1 MFRVKTMMADDLKKS
16 SRARLPKYFYHKDE
30 HQGMDSSEGY
40 RNNKYEELMK
50 LNRSLIVYRDIA
62 LPDTIYGGRNV
73 LPEVSVGT
81 NELLQNK
88 ILKEANVDALEVE
101 VAMEAYQNALSAQNK
116 VEKESPRTKKNTT
129 ALLEEL
135 RIIKDEY
142 SKTIEAKKTMIETHL
157 KEISDLKSKGAEKE
171 VRLKNIKK
179 QLLVVVQEKE
189 DLQQQHNKCLKR
201 VEEITTSLTQ
211 LKCGYEII
219 QGRSV
224 TAENDVQRL
233 LLEQSESDIAHSK
246 EVDALQNIIDGL
258 TEELRIARQHIEE
271 MTVDIQHQITDTT
284 SHLKEE
290 FSSLLNI
297 EKNLNKDLRKS
308 LEEAEK
314 VIGDERK
321 TRVEIERNIEKERE
335 LTKEL
340 IKNHDTKNTDYELER
355 QQHLETKTEL
365 SKLKEQIKRDNEKA
379 RKTLQAAKRDRVSE
393 MNAHKM
399 DLVSMTH
406 KYHDAVDEL
415 AIREN
420 KEERIVKES
429 EELHAKIT
437 MLEQALERER
447 AEFRNIKETELKRN
461 KSLVLTKVKES
472 LSQTNILKKKLSRT
486 EKEKKDI
493 KKLLDNSGNVLADRL
508 KEQNKTSNK
517 ILDELRQ
524 RNDSLE
530 LSNKALIH
538 QLDDTK
544 TIMVEKDDKM
554 ATMKKNFDREVAGV
568 TEQLEKRLDRT
579 VSMEVQK
586 YELNQEQI
594 QELKSSLD
602 IERKLHQEA
611 KQSLQEQSNLMKTQE
626 VDLAEA
632 NRKKSIIKKKL
643 FKATREVNEL
653 QRIKN
658 EEVNQKIVQ
667 GQEALNKHQ
676 LALDALKVAN
686 DLLRN
691 EMEDERKHHM
701 EALAR
706 KEVEL
711 KDACDKLLEQAV
723 MKENE
728 RLFKEENKRLRLAK
742 AELESN
748 HAEELVTKA
757 NELEDVKTAYE
768 EVKSIRN
775 NEIKEIMDLNQ
786 ALRKDIEKAKCLHH
800 EALADKESTQKELQ
814 SAIEEFNQQKGNND
828 KHFKKVL
835 YLEKRLNQREVEIR
849 ARLEDISVLK
859 KKEKSDQSMMEQQ
872 KRAIE
877 KLTNNAEQGKRK
889 FRSLVR
895 EKDAYKDEAHTYSME
910 AIDLKKKIKATQE
923 HLEEY
928 KKEVKA
934 RVATKEPVK
943 TKDDSTITKK
953 KKKKNKK
960 KSSEQTDFE
969 KSENKNKDA
978 IENAVTDKTNK
989 ALLQPE
995 DVENKNLERGT
1006 SNVETVKANHIPE
1019 KIKAD
1024 TGVKSAHKQQAASK
1038 STYHETI
1045 DSDGFLKDSNE
1056 IERPWSF
1063 YDTILMMFCVG
1074 IWFVML
1080 RVCSFISDDD
1090 PIW

>member
-1 MFRVKTMMADDLKKS
+1 KAN
-16 SRARLPKYFYHKDE
+16 
-30 HQGMDSSEGY
+30 Q
-40 RNNKYEELMK
+40 
-50 LNRSLIVYRDIA
+50 
-62 LPDTIYGGRNV
+62 
-73 LPEVSVGT
+73 
-81 NELLQNK
+81 LQ
-88 ILKEANVDALEVE
+88 D
-101 VAMEAYQNALSAQNK
+101 
-116 VEKESPRTKKNTT
+116 
-129 ALLEEL
+129 
-135 RIIKDEY
+135 
-142 SKTIEAKKTMIETHL
+142 
-157 KEISDLKSKGAEKE
+157 
-171 VRLKNIKK
+171 IKK
-179 QLLVVVQEKE
+179 ELSVVVQEKE
-189 DLQQQHNKCLKR
+189 DFQQQHNKCLKR

-211 LKCGYEII
+211 LKCGYEKI

-224 TAENDVQRL
+224 TTEADVQRL
-233 LLEQSESDIAHSK
+233 LLEHSKSDIAHSK

-290 FSSLLNI
+290 FSLLLNI

-335 LTKEL
+335 LIKEL
-340 IKNHDTKNTDYELER
+340 IKNLDTKNTDYELER

-365 SKLKEQIKRDNEKA
+365 SKLKEQIKQDKENA
-379 RKTLQAAKRDRVSE
+379 RKTLQAAKRDHVSE

-420 KEERIVKES
+420 EGRIVKES

-447 AEFRNIKETELKRN
+447 AEFRNIKETELRRN

-472 LSQTNILKKKLSRT
+472 LSQTNVLKKKLSRT

-508 KEQNKTSNK
+508 KEQNNTSNK
-517 ILDELRQ
+517 ILDELRK

-538 QLDDTK
+538 QLNATK
-544 TIMVEKDDKM
+544 TIIVEKDDKM
-554 ATMKKNFDREVAGV
+554 STMKKNFDREVAGV

-586 YELNQEQI
+586 YELDQEQI

-611 KQSLQEQSNLMKTQE
+611 KQSLQEQSNLMKTQG

-632 NRKKSIIKKKL
+632 NRRKSILKKKL

-658 EEVNQKIVQ
+658 EQVNQKIVQ

-691 EMEDERKHHM
+691 EKEDERKHHM

-757 NELEDVKTAYE
+757 NELADVKTAYE
-768 EVKSIRN
+768 EESSIKN
-775 NEIKEIMDLNQ
+775 NKLKEITDLNQ

-800 EALADKESTQKELQ
+800 EALADEESTQKELQ
-814 SAIEEFNQQKGNND
+814 SAIEEFNQHKGNND

-859 KKEKSDQSMMEQQ
+859 KNEKSDQAVMEQQ

-923 HLEEY
+923 HLEKY
-928 KKEVKA
+928 KKEVES
-934 RVATKEPVK
+934 RVATKDPVK
-943 TKDDSTITKK
+943 TKSDSTITKK

-960 KSSEQTDFE
+960 KPSEQTDFE
-969 KSENKNKDA
+969 KSENKNKDV

-989 ALLQPE
+989 ALLQLE
-995 DVENKNLERGT
+995 DVENKNLEPGT
-1006 SNVETVKANHIPE
+1006 KNVEPVKASPIPE

-1038 STYHETI
+1038 STYHGTI
-1045 DSDGFLKDSNE
+1045 DSDGFLKDSDE

-1063 YDTILMMFCVG
+1063 YDTTLMMFCVG

-1080 RVCSFISDDD
+1080 RVCSIVSDDD